1 MYSRQVTERPDKI
14 IQNGKAIFGSFLGV
28 TSKLD
33 IKGMRAPYAGIPL
46 PSVISNLRIKSRINY
61 IFNLDQ
67 YIGIVHFFD
76 FKAFALAEI
85 CYWNQK
91 TNKKYVYHNTILP
104 RRRTVPL
111 TTLKGL
117 CASYAGGRFIKIAW
131 NNNHQHFS
139 IDFKVHGDK
148 IRPSSSGLIRSCLND
163 DFHSDLMFVNPAP
176 TKARCAAT
184 WLSTMKLNG
193 QISIKNEDTYN
204 SDGLGLMDL
213 NRSYYKLKDKFEI
226 AYGVGKLRDKN
237 IALHLQTSNI
247 EAADSDR
254 YNCNTLVIDNE
265 QTMLPPVDITHPFGI
280 AKNWIIQDT
289 DGMVDLTFTPASVN
303 TRNFDVIALK
313 NVYTTIY
320 GHYDGVLLDKDG
332 NKIIL
337 KNFPGII
344 YKSKIRL

>member
-1 MYSRQVTERPDKI
+1 MYSRLVTERPEKI
-14 IQNGKAIFGSFLGV
+14 IQNGKAIFGSFSDV
-28 TSKLD
+28 TPKLD

-76 FKAFALAEI
+76 FKAFALAEV
-85 CYWNQK
+85 CFWNQK

-111 TTLKGL
+111 TTTKGL
-117 CASYAGGRFIKIAW
+117 CASYAGRRFIKIAW
-131 NNNHQHFS
+131 NTNQNHYT

-148 IRPSSSGLIRSCLND
+148 IRPSVNALIHSNTKD
-163 DFHSDLMFVNPAP
+163 DFHSNMMFVTPAP
-176 TKARCAAT
+176 TKARCSAT

-193 QISIKNEDTYN
+193 QINITNEN
-204 SDGLGLMDL
+204 SYEAEGLGLMDL
-213 NRSYYKLKDKFEI
+213 NRSYYKMQNNFEI
-226 AYGVGKLRDKN
+226 AYGIGKLHDKN
-237 IALHLQTSNI
+237 LSLHLQTSNI
-247 EAADSDR
+247 EAADSNK
-254 YNCNTLVIDNE
+254 YNSNILIVDNE
-265 QTMLPPVDITHPFGI
+265 TTMLPPVDITHPFGTS
-280 AKNWIIQDT
+280 KNWIIQDT
-289 DGMVDLTFTPASVN
+289 ESMVDLTFTPSSVN
-303 TRNFDVIALK
+303 TRNFNIIAMK
-313 NVYTTIY
+313 NIYTTIY